1 MNMQS
6 WNPNSWR
13 ELPILQQPQ
22 YPDQDILK
30 SVEGQLKSAPPLV
43 FAEET
48 RSLFKQLEYVCEG
61 RAFLLQG
68 GALLSWPSTD
78 FNMS

>member
-1 MNMQS
+1 MQS

-13 ELPILQQPQ
+13 EPPIPQQPQ
-22 YPDQDILK
+22 YPDQEELK

-48 RSLFKQLEYVCEG
+48 RSLFKQLEDVCEG
-61 RAFLLQG
+61 RAFYFKVVIV
-68 GALLSWPSTD
+68 LSRLVTSTR
-78 FNMS
+78 S